1 MMRQQLRGS
10 RLATVRTYGKYNVR
24 TVKAHKWLSPE
35 AGREHLFSSSDSVN
49 TTRSRSTD
57 SSNPSF
63 TIGKKSFSTVGEIA
77 ECSCSCFGYI
87 FYLPSDCICFGQF
100 WVLYLQCNEN
110 PLPSHKRTNGH
121 LPLELDCKY
130 MWIVCFIAAVKLHHH
145 TEQIA
150 NFHEHVF
157 KFIILQE
164 YFDYSFWL
172 CVASAVVHVVNMLVV
187 RISGVRFPTLKTKT
201 EEANVTPEDL
211 MY

>member
-1 MMRQQLRGS
+1 M
-10 RLATVRTYGKYNVR
+10 
-24 TVKAHKWLSPE
+24 SPQDPVMDI
-35 AGREHLFSSSDSVN
+35 LCYS
-49 TTRSRSTD
+49 TR
-57 SSNPSF
+57 
-63 TIGKKSFSTVGEIA
+63 FSTVGEIA